1 MSELPQTSPSL
12 RDQHVPQD
20 QVPNNNNQQLQ
31 IPQNVNVQNQDSL
44 NTSQISSTTASS
56 TITPNTNHNEDVSRI
71 IEWVN
76 QIKDEKTREN
86 ALGELSRKRESFNDL
101 ALYIWYSTGTVSI
114 LLQEIIYT
122 YQLLAPP
129 KLNILTSNRAC
140 NVLALFQC
148 VAAHQETRPAFLA
161 AQIPIFLYP
170 FLNTVNKTRP
180 FEYLRLTALGVIGA
194 LVKVDNP
201 DVIAFLLSTEIIP
214 LCLRIME
221 RGSELSRTVA
231 TFIVQRIL
239 LDENGLKY
247 ICGTAERFY
256 AISSVLAN
264 MMNSNPSQRLIRHII
279 RAYARL
285 ADNQLVRSILKENIP
300 PIMKDETF
308 INNLDDSSKKWMIN
322 LNKSLTEKSP
332 ISPQIITNNNI
343 NVNPGNNLNMNMNM
357 NMMMNPMNIQ
367 SQQGFM
373 MQQPGNDFPYGMYN
387 DSYMNKN
394 IYMGNQ
400 QGNKNYG
407 NMNPFYNNYKN

>member
-12 RDQHVPQD
+12 HDQHVPQD
-20 QVPNNNNQQLQ
+20 QVPNNNNKPLK
-31 IPQNVNVQNQDSL
+31 IPQNVNVQYQYYL
-44 NTSQISSTTASS
+44 NTSQISSTTTSS

-76 QIKDEKTREN
+76 QIKDGKTREN

>member
-1 MSELPQTSPSL
+1 MSESPQASPN
-12 RDQHVPQD
+12 RREQHPPQE
-20 QVPNNNNQQLQ
+20 QVPLNNNNQNVPV
-31 IPQNVNVQNQDSL
+31 PQNQNIQNQENL
-44 NTSQISSTTASS
+44 NNSQISSISTQSASS
-56 TITPNTNHNEDVSRI
+56 TLSRNIPYNEDVSRI

-76 QIKDEKTREN
+76 QIKDERTREN

-101 ALYIWYSTGTVSI
+101 ALYIWYSTGTVST

-129 KLNILTSNRAC
+129 KLNIQTSNRAC

-300 PIMKDETF
+300 AIMKDKNF
-308 INNLDDSSKKWMIN
+308 INNLDDSCKKWMIK
-322 LNKSLTEKSP
+322 LNKSLNEKNIVNNQS
-332 ISPQIITNNNI
+332 INNNNI
-343 NVNPGNNLNMNMNM
+343 NVNQGNNLNMNLMI
-357 NMMMNPMNIQ
+357 NPINKQ
-367 SQQGFM
+367 SQQNFI
-373 MQQPGNDFPYGMYN
+373 MQQNGSDFNYGMYN
-387 DSYMNKN
+387 DNYLGKN
-394 IYMGNQ
+394 VYMGNPNGN
-400 QGNKNYG
+400 QGYG
-407 NMNPFYNNYKN
+407 NINPFYNNYTN